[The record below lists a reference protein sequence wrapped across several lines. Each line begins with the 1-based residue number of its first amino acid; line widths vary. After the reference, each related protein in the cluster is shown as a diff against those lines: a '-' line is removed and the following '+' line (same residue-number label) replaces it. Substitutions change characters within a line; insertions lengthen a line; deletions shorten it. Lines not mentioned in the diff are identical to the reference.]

1 MFAACISGGVFGDNT
16 SPFSDTSVITAI
28 AAETGVVEHVET
40 QLPYALISA
49 SIAGVLFVIAGLLM
63 V

>member
-1 MFAACISGGVFGDNT
+1 GGVFGDNT

-28 AAETGVVEHVET
+28 SAKTGVVEHVEA

-49 SIAGVLFVIAGLLM
+49 SIAGVLFVVAGLM
-63 V
+63 M